1 VLLLAYTSRLDEAV
15 VATVGV
21 LAAVLL
27 FGLHLAYEHWRGG
40 DAVRLQQDGYLLV
53 TADRLPPPHS
63 PPGFV
68 DAGLTLFEASTTDPK
83 MQTRFRLTTT

>member
-1 VLLLAYTSRLDEAV
+1 MATVGLGRGALLFTGASVIAGVNSILGGAGLVLLLAYTIRLDEGV

-40 DAVRLQQDGYLLV
+40 DAVRLQPGRV
-53 TADRLPPPHS
+53 
-63 PPGFV
+63 PPGH
-68 DAGLTLFEASTTDPK
+68 S
-83 MQTRFRLTTT
+83 